1 MANDITNNYSRVFQ
15 LIYEQDK
22 ISKQEIAIQLNLSLP
37 TVTHNLKLLMNNDL
51 IRNDGKFKS
60 QVGRRAVA
68 YSVYARKRVCLGLEM
83 FKNYVTITAIDLK
96 GTEIA
101 SDKLLLDYSNDDNY
115 FQQLATWIKSFATD
129 CGLVDDQVIGLGVG
143 IQGLISYD
151 RTTVLYGKI
160 LDCTGLKT
168 ARFEQFLPYKVSF
181 FHDADCVAYAEH
193 GKSDDHKDTIYL
205 SIGEHLGTAIM
216 INDRIYSGEQGRSGT
231 MEHVT
236 FVANSDRLCYCGRHG
251 CVETYVSIS
260 SLLHDNENLNDFMAS
275 LAQNKANRA
284 RWETYLDYLAEAINN
299 FHMFLDNRIVVAGEL
314 LQFINDQTLAQLK
327 ERIANLTAFPEDRP
341 YLRLGSVL
349 NHPVATGAAI
359 PLMESFIESV

>member
-1 MANDITNNYSRVFQ
+1 MANEPTNNYSRVFQ
-15 LIYEQDK
+15 LIYHQDK

-37 TVTHNLKLLMNNDL
+37 TVTHNLKLLMADDL

-83 FKNYVTITAIDLK
+83 FKEYVTLTAIDLK
-96 GTEIA
+96 GDEIA

-115 FQQLATWIKSFATD
+115 FQQLASWIKSFATD
-129 CGLVDDQVIGLGVG
+129 CGLVAEQIIGLGVG

-193 GKSDDHKDTIYL
+193 SQTADHKDTIYL

-251 CVETYVSIS
+251 CIETYVSIS
-260 SLLHDNENLNDFMAS
+260 ALLHPGEKLTDFMDS
-275 LAQNKANRA
+275 LPQNKANRE
-284 RWETYLDYLAEAINN
+284 RWTTYLNDLAEAINN
-299 FHMFLDNRIVVAGEL
+299 FHMFLDNRIVIAGEL
-314 LQFINDQTLAQLK
+314 LQVINDQTLTRLK
-327 ERIANLTAFPEDRP
+327 NRIAGLTAFPEDRP
-341 YLRLGSVL
+341 YLKLGTVL

-359 PLMESFIESV
+359 PLLESFIEAI